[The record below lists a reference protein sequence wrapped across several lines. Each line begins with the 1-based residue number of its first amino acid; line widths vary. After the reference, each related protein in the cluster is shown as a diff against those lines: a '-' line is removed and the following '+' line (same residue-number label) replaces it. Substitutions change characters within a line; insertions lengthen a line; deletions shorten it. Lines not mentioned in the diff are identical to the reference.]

1 MARRINYGFEKS
13 KKEAER
19 KKKQAA
25 KLEKKRM
32 NKEAGKEIVGP
43 VDGQVPSTTE
53 ADGIP
58 TDESPQKTT
67 D

>member
-25 KLEKKRM
+25 KLEKKRLK
-32 NKEAGKEIVGP
+32 KEGLEEGIVP
-43 VDGQVPSTTE
+43 VDGQVASTEDAEVATGDE
-53 ADGIP
+53 LTQKAD
-58 TDESPQKTT
+58 
-67 D
+67 

>member
-13 KKEAER
+13 KKEAKR
-19 KKKQAA
+19 KQKQAA

-32 NKEAGKEIVGP
+32 KDADKEVLP
-43 VDGQVPSTTE
+43 VDGQVPPTTDADDIPAEESTE
-53 ADGIP
+53 
-58 TDESPQKTT
+58 KTT

>member
-13 KKEAER
+13 KKEAKR
-19 KKKQAA
+19 KQKQAA

-32 NKEAGKEIVGP
+32 KDADKDVLP
-43 VDGQVPSTTE
+43 VDGQVPSTTD

-58 TDESPQKTT
+58 ADESPETKT

>member
-13 KKEAER
+13 KKEAKR
-19 KKKQAA
+19 KQKQAA

-32 NKEAGKEIVGP
+32 KDADKEVLP
-43 VDGQVPSTTE
+43 VDGQVPSTTD
-53 ADGIP
+53 ADDIP
-58 TDESPQKTT
+58 AEESTEKTT